1 MKKSSTLRS
10 LIIAILS
17 MAAVFQAAAQATYT
31 WNQAGGGNWATATN
45 WTPSRTTPATND
57 ILVINNGG
65 TKTITN
71 VLTQTIGR
79 LLIGGSTNVTLT
91 PNGAARTLTLSNA
104 GSALEVQSGSS
115 LALIGQS
122 GGGSR
127 SLTVRFT
134 GASNTALIAGT
145 LSANITSNDPGIF
158 NTANCAVAVTGSLV
172 NNGGTIS
179 STAVTLTM
187 ASGGQYRHTINGGTI
202 PAASWAAGS
211 LCRVTGSTSSV
222 PGGLNQAF
230 ADFTW
235 DCAAQSANLTLN
247 GQLTMVNGN
256 LTINHTD
263 LYYLMLSSANNS
275 TYTLN
280 VGGNMEM
287 NDDVAMAIVA
297 GDNIIATVNVAGDF
311 ILSGASSSASYFDF
325 YILSGGSATM
335 NKIVMNVTGNYIQ
348 SGGYMDLA
356 YGESNVAAFNELQL
370 AGNFQLSGS
379 GVLTTGT
386 GDASIANGVLIFNK
400 AGTQTYSVT
409 NPNNI
414 GFVNYQVNSGSTL
427 EVLSEVILSSHTTA
441 VWAGQFTVTNGGI
454 LNAGSQRITS
464 STGGS
469 PGNNNAFILQA
480 GGRIITADPAG
491 LQVDASSG
499 TISTSLA
506 ATTFGSGADYE
517 FAGNATGVFTTSPTA
532 NTIRNLIVNNS
543 GGTVTMSQPLSV
555 TGALQLNN
563 GILVSS
569 MANLLTINDDATAS
583 AGNYSPASFVEGPL
597 RKIGNDAFTFPVGK
611 LGVYAPASISAPGAV
626 NAEYRAEYFRSA
638 PPNRTNITAPGLVKV
653 SLCEYWDIEEVG
665 PGSPTVDVSLSWSGF
680 SPCNAAAYVTDLA
693 SLTVAHFDGVN
704 WNSHSNSGGFGGTA
718 IQGNVTRN
726 SVSTFSIFT
735 LGSTSAISN
744 PLSVKFTAV
753 KAYTSGNLNIV
764 EWTNQSEAGVLG
776 YSVEKSTD
784 GIQFTALS
792 EVAAR
797 SNAATREVYNQHDL
811 QPGIKTYYRIK
822 ATELSGEVSY
832 SPVVK
837 VVRGE
842 SGSTAFSIYPNPVQ
856 GKQFTL
862 QYKGQTR
869 EPIRLQ
875 LISSSGQIVY
885 SNHWIH
891 PGGQASQTVELPLS
905 LSKGMYYLQLN
916 GNNRSESRP
925 VMIQ

>member
-79 LLIGGSTNVTLT
+79 LLIGGNTNVTLT
-91 PNGAARTLTLSNA
+91 PNGAARTLTISNT

-122 GGGSR
+122 GGGTR

-158 NTANCAVAVTGSLV
+158 NTANCTVSVTDSLV

-179 STAVTLTM
+179 SSAVTLTM

-202 PAASWAAGS
+202 PAATWAAGS
-211 LCRVTGSTSSV
+211 LCRVTGSTSNV

-235 DCAAQSANLTLN
+235 DCTAQSANLTLN
-247 GQLTMVNGN
+247 GQLTTVNGN

-280 VGGNMEM
+280 VGGNMEV

-297 GDNIIATVNVAGDF
+297 GDNIIATVNVAGNF

-386 GDASIANGVLIFNK
+386 GDASITNGVLIFNK
-400 AGTQTYSVT
+400 TGTQTYSVT

-414 GFVNYQVNSGSTL
+414 GYVNYQVNSGSTL

-491 LQVDASSG
+491 LQVDASTG
-499 TISTSLA
+499 TISTSLS
-506 ATTFGSGADYE
+506 ATAFNSGADYE
-517 FAGNATGVFTTSPTA
+517 FAGNATGTFTTSPVA
-532 NTIRNLIVNNS
+532 NTVRNLVINNT
-543 GGTVTMSQPLSV
+543 GGTVTLNQPLAVS
-555 TGALQLNN
+555 GALQLSN
-563 GILVSS
+563 GILSTS
-569 MANLLTINDDATAS
+569 MTNLLTINDDATAS

-764 EWTNQSEAGVLG
+764 EWTNQSEAGVIG

-784 GIQFTALS
+784 GILFTALS

-842 SGSTAFSIYPNPVQ
+842 SGSTTFSIYPNPVQ

-875 LISSSGQIVY
+875 LFSSSGVVVY
-885 SNHWIH
+885 SNNWIH

>member
-1 MKKSSTLRS
+1 MLRF
-10 LIIAILS
+10 LIIAVLC
-17 MAAVFQAAAQATYT
+17 MAVLFQAASQTTYT

-65 TKTITN
+65 SKTITN
-71 VLTQTIGR
+71 VITQTIGR
-79 LLIGGSTNVTLT
+79 LIIGGATNVTLT

-104 GSALEVQSGSS
+104 GSALQIQSGST

-122 GGGSR
+122 GGGTR
-127 SLTVRFT
+127 SLTIGFT
-134 GASNTALIAGT
+134 GAGNTASIAGS
-145 LSANITSNDPGIF
+145 LSVDITSNDPGVF
-158 NTANCAVAVTGSLV
+158 NAANCAVSVTGSLIH
-172 NNGGTIS
+172 NGGTITS
-179 STAVTLTM
+179 SAATLTI
-187 ASGGQYRHTINGGTI
+187 ASGGQYRHTVNGGTI
-202 PAASWAAGS
+202 ATATWAAGS
-211 LCRVTGSTSSV
+211 SCLVTGATSSV

-247 GQLTMVNGN
+247 GQLTTVNGD

-263 LYYLMLSSANNS
+263 LYYLIFSSANNS

-280 VGGNMEM
+280 VGGNMEV
-287 NDDVAMAIVA
+287 NDDVALALVS

-311 ILSGASSSASYFDF
+311 LLSGASSSATYFDF
-325 YILSGGSATM
+325 YILNGGSATM
-335 NKIVMNVTGNYIQ
+335 NKVVMNVSGNYLQ

-356 YGESNVAAFNELQL
+356 YGESNAAAFNELRL
-370 AGNFQLSGS
+370 SGNLQLSGT

-386 GDASIANGVLIFNK
+386 SDASITNGLLVFNK
-400 AGTQTYSVT
+400 SGTQTYSVT
-409 NPNNI
+409 NTNNI
-414 GFVNYQVNSGSTL
+414 SFVNYQVNSGSTL
-427 EVLSEVILSSHTTA
+427 EILSEVILSSHTTA
-441 VWAGQFTVTNGGI
+441 VWAGQFTVNNGGT

-469 PGNNNAFILQA
+469 TGDNNTFTLQA
-480 GGRIITADPAG
+480 GGRVITANAAG
-491 LQVDASSG
+491 LQVDASTG

-506 ATTFGSGADYE
+506 ATTFDSGADYE

-569 MANLLTINDDATAS
+569 MTNLLTINDDATAT
-583 AGNYSPASFVEGPL
+583 AGNYSPARYVDGPL

-611 LGVYAPASISAPGAV
+611 LGVYAPASISAPGAM

-726 SVSTFSIFT
+726 TVSSFSIFT
-735 LGSTSAISN
+735 LGSTSAIAN

-753 KAYTSGNLNIV
+753 KAYTSGSLNIV
-764 EWTNQSEAGVLG
+764 EWTNQSEAGVFG
-776 YSVEKSTD
+776 YTVEKSTD

-797 SNAATREVYNQHDL
+797 SNAATREVYNQQDL
-811 QPGIKTYYRIK
+811 QPGTKTYYRIK

-842 SGSTAFSIYPNPVQ
+842 SGSTGFSIYPNPVQ

-875 LISSSGQIVY
+875 LFSSSGVVVY
-885 SNHWIH
+885 SNNWIH
-891 PGGQASQTVELPLS
+891 PGGQASQSIELPVS
-905 LSKGMYYLQLN
+905 LSKGMYYLQLS
-916 GNNRSESRP
+916 GDNRTESRP
-925 VMIQ
+925 VVIQ

>member
-1 MKKSSTLRS
+1 M
-10 LIIAILS
+10 
-17 MAAVFQAAAQATYT
+17 
-31 WNQAGGGNWATATN
+31 
-45 WTPSRTTPATND
+45 
-57 ILVINNGG
+57 
-65 TKTITN
+65 
-71 VLTQTIGR
+71 
-79 LLIGGSTNVTLT
+79 
-91 PNGAARTLTLSNA
+91 
-104 GSALEVQSGSS
+104 EV
-115 LALIGQS
+115 
-122 GGGSR
+122 
-127 SLTVRFT
+127 
-134 GASNTALIAGT
+134 
-145 LSANITSNDPGIF
+145 
-158 NTANCAVAVTGSLV
+158 
-172 NNGGTIS
+172 
-179 STAVTLTM
+179 
-187 ASGGQYRHTINGGTI
+187 
-202 PAASWAAGS
+202 
-211 LCRVTGSTSSV
+211 
-222 PGGLNQAF
+222 
-230 ADFTW
+230 
-235 DCAAQSANLTLN
+235 
-247 GQLTMVNGN
+247 
-256 LTINHTD
+256 
-263 LYYLMLSSANNS
+263 
-275 TYTLN
+275 
-280 VGGNMEM
+280 

-297 GDNIIATVNVAGDF
+297 GDNIIATVNVAGNF

-386 GDASIANGVLIFNK
+386 GDASITNGVLIFNK
-400 AGTQTYSVT
+400 TGTQTYSVT

-414 GFVNYQVNSGSTL
+414 GYVNYQVNSGSTL

-491 LQVDASSG
+491 LQVDASTG
-499 TISTSLA
+499 TISTSLS
-506 ATTFGSGADYE
+506 ATAFNSGADYE
-517 FAGNATGVFTTSPTA
+517 FAGNATGTFTTSPVA
-532 NTIRNLIVNNS
+532 NTVRNLVINNT
-543 GGTVTMSQPLSV
+543 GGTVTLNQPLAVS
-555 TGALQLNN
+555 GALQLSN
-563 GILVSS
+563 GILSTS
-569 MANLLTINDDATAS
+569 MTNLLTINDDATAS

-764 EWTNQSEAGVLG
+764 EWTNQSEAGVIG

-784 GIQFTALS
+784 GILFTALS

-842 SGSTAFSIYPNPVQ
+842 SGSTTFSIYPNPVQ

-875 LISSSGQIVY
+875 LFSSSGVVVY
-885 SNHWIH
+885 SNNWIH

>member
-17 MAAVFQAAAQATYT
+17 MAAVFQAAAQTTYT

-45 WTPSRTTPATND
+45 WTPSRTSPATND

-115 LALIGQS
+115 LALIGQN
-122 GGGSR
+122 GGGTR

-134 GASNTALIAGT
+134 GVSNTALIAGT

-187 ASGGQYRHTINGGTI
+187 ASGGQYRHPINGGTI
-202 PAASWAAGS
+202 PAATWTAGS
-211 LCRVTGSTSSV
+211 LCQVTGSTSSV

-235 DCAAQSANLTLN
+235 DCAVQSANLTLN
-247 GQLTMVNGN
+247 GQLTTVNGN

-280 VGGNMEM
+280 VGGNMEV

-311 ILSGASSSASYFDF
+311 LLSGASSSATYFDF
-325 YILSGGSATM
+325 YILNGVSATM
-335 NKIVMNVTGNYIQ
+335 NKVVMNVSGNYLQ
-348 SGGYMDLA
+348 SGGYMDMA
-356 YGESNVAAFNELQL
+356 YGESNAAAFNELRL
-370 AGNFQLSGS
+370 SGNFLLSGS
-379 GVLTTGT
+379 GILTTGT
-386 GDASIANGVLIFNK
+386 GDASITNGLLIFNK
-400 AGTQTYSVT
+400 SGTQTYSVT
-409 NPNNI
+409 NVNNI

-427 EVLSEVILSSHTTA
+427 EILSEVILSSHTTA
-441 VWAGQFTVTNGGI
+441 VWAGQFTVNNGGT

-464 STGGS
+464 SSGGS
-469 PGNNNAFILQA
+469 TGDNNTFTLQA
-480 GGRIITADPAG
+480 GGRIITANAAG
-491 LQVDASSG
+491 LQVDASTG

-506 ATTFGSGADYE
+506 ATTFNSGADYE

-563 GILVSS
+563 GILVST
-569 MANLLTINDDATAS
+569 MTNLLTINDDATAT
-583 AGNYSPASFVEGPL
+583 AGNYSPARYVDGPL

-776 YSVEKSTD
+776 YTVEKSTD
-784 GIQFTALS
+784 GIQFTAHS

-797 SNAATREVYNQHDL
+797 SNAATREVYNQQDL
-811 QPGIKTYYRIK
+811 QPGIKTYYRIR
-822 ATELSGEVSY
+822 ATELSGEVTY

-842 SGSTAFSIYPNPVQ
+842 SGSAGFSIYPNPVQ
-856 GKQFTL
+856 GKQFML

-875 LISSSGQIVY
+875 LFSSSGQVVY
-885 SNHWIH
+885 SNSWIH
-891 PGGQASQTVELPLS
+891 PGGQASQSIELPVS
-905 LSKGMYYLQLN
+905 LSKGMYYLQLS
-916 GNNRSESRP
+916 GDNRTESRP
-925 VMIQ
+925 VVIQ